1 MKKAIFLIVLL
12 LPAFGFVLPA
22 QTLPDTI
29 GIHPRKFRFTYQG
42 ESIKRAKPLGD
53 ILMKEPVY
61 PQVRLEW
68 KKYKTMHG
76 IGVGAEVLGLG
87 VMTAGLVQGLQG
99 ESSSL
104 TLPGALILLG
114 GVLMDGFIA
123 SPHAKSAARHYNNA
137 KIGRNLPVDLLIPFV
152 LNSAQ
157 DSTPVPVAVT
167 IEKQQKKAASTGAY
181 YGFAAGLG
189 WSKQKINYEYTFEE
203 DYESARVFSF
213 GLQYGKSISDNW
225 GWQLELG
232 LTQHGYRLKTTEYDY
247 NTGLKVEAKAD
258 ARIRYLEIP
267 FSMTY
272 RIPLNDKGLELMAMP
287 GLNLGYAV
295 SGKIVAKGTGENET
309 RTVETKI
316 TEKITLKD
324 TEFGERLDAALLIG
338 AQMAYPFGPGKAF
351 IEARY
356 HLGILNLDRNADSDI
371 KTFNRSLLL
380 RVGYR
385 YAL

>member
-1 MKKAIFLIVLL
+1 MKYRTILFFASMLVLL
-12 LPAFGFVLPA
+12 HTLPA
-22 QTLPDTI
+22 QTFPDTI
-29 GIHPRKFRFTYQG
+29 GIHKKFRFTYQG
-42 ESIKRAKPLGD
+42 ETIKRAKPLGN
-53 ILMKEPVY
+53 ILMKEPVE

-68 KKYKTMHG
+68 KKYKTLHG
-76 IGVGAEVLGLG
+76 VGLGAEVLGLG

-114 GVLMDGFIA
+114 GVLVDGFVA
-123 SPHAKSAARHYNNA
+123 SPHAKSAVRHYNKA
-137 KIGRNLPVDLLIPFV
+137 KKGKNLPVEMLIPYV
-152 LNSAQ
+152 LTSVQ
-157 DSTPVPVAVT
+157 DSIPAPVAAA
-167 IEKQQKKAASTGAY
+167 IEKQEKKTGSTGAY

-213 GLQYGKSISDNW
+213 GLQYGNSISENW

-272 RIPLNDKGLELMAMP
+272 RIPLNNNGLELMAMP
-287 GLNLGYAV
+287 GLNVGYAL
-295 SGKIVAKGTGENET
+295 SGKIVAKGSGENET

-316 TEKITLKD
+316 TEKISLED

-356 HLGILNLDRNADSDI
+356 HLGILNLDRGADSDT

-385 YAL
+385 HTL

>member
-1 MKKAIFLIVLL
+1 MLVLL
-12 LPAFGFVLPA
+12 HTLPA

-29 GIHPRKFRFTYQG
+29 GIHKKFRFTYQG
-42 ESIKRAKPLGD
+42 ETIKRAKPLGN
-53 ILMKEPVY
+53 ILMKEPVE

-68 KKYKTMHG
+68 NKYKTMHG
-76 IGVGAEVLGLG
+76 IGLGAEVLGLG
-87 VMTAGLVQGLQG
+87 VMTAGLVKELNG
-99 ESSSL
+99 ESNSL
-104 TLPGALILLG
+104 TLPGAIILLG
-114 GVLMDGFIA
+114 GVLIDGFVAI
-123 SPHAKSAARHYNNA
+123 PHAKSAARHYNNA
-137 KIGRNLPVDLLIPFV
+137 KMGRNLPVDPPMPVVFT
-152 LNSAQ
+152 SPQ
-157 DSTPVPVAVT
+157 DSLPTPVGAT
-167 IEKQQKKAASTGAY
+167 IEKKQKKAVSTGAY

-189 WSKQKINYEYTFEE
+189 WSKQKINYEYTFAE

-225 GWQLELG
+225 GWQIELG

-272 RIPLNDKGLELMAMP
+272 RIPLNDNGLELLAMP
-287 GLNLGYAV
+287 GLNVGYAL
-295 SGKIVAKGTGENET
+295 SGKIVAKGSGENET

-316 TEKITLKD
+316 TEKISLED
-324 TEFGERLDAALLIG
+324 TEFGERLDAALLLG

-351 IEARY
+351 LEARY
-356 HLGILNLDRNADSDI
+356 HLGILNLDRGADSDT

-385 YAL
+385 HAL